1 KKKPFLYKLLGC
13 ELSRHSPRIPALRSS
28 ASALRYLT
36 INKVY
41 QMKLSSHLTC
51 DNLAAALAHSYAVVS
66 YDFVASHI
74 SGRDRQVRDLTH
86 KILKKAGY
94 AHRSSPNVRCK
105 VNGQYVWYVAYWNK
119 NKFKEEPPLSVFKE
133 NMNKELSPLSKR
145 AESDSLAVE
154 SSAEASAEP
163 ITAGIANA
171 VQSRTL
177 MNLLSKAQDNERRE
191 MTESQE
197 HEEPEPLVQGCDDEP
212 DDPEQFAID
221 EDGYTPPGYDF
232 KPAKADD
239 VLLDLAYSFMKLQ
252 PESIQRA
259 FCHIY
264 KIVWQDLDGICH
276 VQDSEGNYHHFE
288 ASRIPEFTRRLN
300 ADLVDLVYEDC
311 ELCGP
316 LMVRLEA
323 EFSADSVHQE
333 YIGHVLNTRP
343 DSLCQCVAFLRTLFH
358 CPLRGVLY

>member
-1 KKKPFLYKLLGC
+1 
-13 ELSRHSPRIPALRSS
+13 
-28 ASALRYLT
+28 
-36 INKVY
+36 
-41 QMKLSSHLTC
+41 MKLSSNLTC
-51 DNLAAALAHSYAVVS
+51 DRMIATLAHSYAIVS
-66 YDFVASHI
+66 YNFVASNI
-74 SGRDRQVRDLTH
+74 RRDRQVMDLAH
-86 KILKKAGY
+86 KILKQAGFVQ
-94 AHRSSPNVRCK
+94 RSRPNVRCE
-105 VNGQYVWYVAYWNK
+105 VNGQHVWYVAYWNK

-145 AESDSLAVE
+145 AEPDSLAVVSPHDHSGV

-163 ITAGIANA
+163 IITGIANT

-177 MNLLSKAQDNERRE
+177 MNLLSKAQDNERRG

-197 HEEPEPLVQGCDDEP
+197 HEEPEHLVHGCDDEP

-252 PESIQRA
+252 PESVQRA

-288 ASRIPEFTRRLN
+288 ASRLPEFTRRLN
-300 ADLVDLVYEDC
+300 EDLVDLVYEDC